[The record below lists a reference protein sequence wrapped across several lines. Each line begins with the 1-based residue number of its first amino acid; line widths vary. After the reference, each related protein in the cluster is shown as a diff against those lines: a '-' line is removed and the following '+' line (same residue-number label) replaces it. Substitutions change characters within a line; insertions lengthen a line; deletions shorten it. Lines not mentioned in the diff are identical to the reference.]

1 MWHRTT
7 ALCNAESA
15 HYGPAM
21 ESNVDYVMGE
31 RVPEP
36 ATPIEIAPGILWIRL
51 PMPIALDHINLYL
64 LDDGDAWVLIDTGL
78 GDPVSIGTW
87 ETLLETK
94 LQGRPIRRIIGTHF
108 HPDHVGLAGWLQN
121 KTGAELWMT
130 QLEWLSAR
138 QAYLD
143 VEDASS
149 AQMQRFY
156 HRAGLNET
164 ELRAYREMGND
175 YRSMVTPIPAVYKR
189 VTGATVFEIGGRK
202 WEPIFG
208 SGHSPDHIS
217 LYCAEDRILL
227 GGDMLLPRITPII
240 AVWWQEPEGDPLAG
254 YLDFLGTLGHIAE
267 DVLVLPAHNRP
278 YRELRTRVKDLADH
292 HVERLDITLDTCAAP
307 ATGRDVMKALFT
319 RELDAFQTRFAI
331 GETVAHINNL
341 LHKGALTRDLD
352 EEGRHRYH
360 RV

>member
-1 MWHRTT
+1 MF
-7 ALCNAESA
+7 
-15 HYGPAM
+15 PAM
-21 ESNVDYVMGE
+21 KSNVDYILGE

-36 ATPIEIAPGILWIRL
+36 ASPIEITPGILWIRM
-51 PMPIALDHINLYL
+51 PMPMALDHINIYAV
-64 LDDGDAWVLIDTGL
+64 DDGDSWVLIDTGL

-87 ETLLETK
+87 ETLLTTS
-94 LQGRPIRRIIGTHF
+94 LGGRSISRIIGTHF

-121 KTGAELWMT
+121 KTGANLWMT

-149 AQMQRFY
+149 EHMTRFY
-156 HRAGLNET
+156 RQLGLGAD
-164 ELRAYREMGND
+164 ELRTYQELGND
-175 YRSMVTPIPAVYKR
+175 FRSMVTPIPATYTR
-189 VTGATVFEIGGRK
+189 ITPASRFTIGGRD
-202 WEPIFG
+202 WIPVFG
-208 SGHSPDHIS
+208 SGHSPDHVT
-217 LYCAEDRILL
+217 LYCAEDRIML

-254 YLDFLGTLGHIAE
+254 YLEFLGTLGHIAD

-278 YRELRTRVKDLADH
+278 YRELRTRVTDLRDH
-292 HVERLDITLDTCAAP
+292 HAERLEITYDACATP

-331 GETVAHINNL
+331 GETAAHINNL
-341 LHKGALTRDLD
+341 LHKGELTRDLD
-352 EEGRHRYH
+352 EAGRFRYA
-360 RV
+360 RTM

>member
-1 MWHRTT
+1 MV
-7 ALCNAESA
+7 
-15 HYGPAM
+15 PAM
-21 ESNVDYVMGE
+21 ESNVDYVMAE

-51 PMPIALDHINLYL
+51 PMPMALDHINIYA

-87 ETLLETK
+87 ETLLTTHLK
-94 LQGRPIRRIIGTHF
+94 GRPIRRIIGTHF

-121 KTGAELWMT
+121 KTGADLWMT

-149 AQMQRFY
+149 EHMTRFY
-156 HRAGLNET
+156 HQVGLGAD
-164 ELRAYREMGND
+164 ELKTYQQLGND
-175 YRSMVTPIPAVYKR
+175 FRSMVTPIPAVYTR
-189 VTGATVFEIGGRK
+189 ITPATRFTIGGRD
-202 WEPIFG
+202 WIPIFG
-208 SGHSPDHIS
+208 SGHSPDHVT
-217 LYCAEDRILL
+217 LYCAEDRIML

-254 YLDFLGTLGHIAE
+254 YLEFLGTLGHIAD

-278 YRELRTRVKDLADH
+278 YRELRTRVTDLGDH
-292 HVERLDITLDTCAAP
+292 HVERLEITYEACATP

-341 LHKGALTRDLD
+341 LHKGELRRDLD
-352 EEGRHRYH
+352 EEGRFRYG
-360 RV
+360 RVA